1 MYAYQ
6 WVGAKGLHL
15 LLYLLAII
23 IIIIIII
30 NNYYIIISLSALAI
44 WMTHILIVC

>member
-23 IIIIIII
+23 IIIIII
-30 NNYYIIISLSALAI
+30 NYYIIISLSALAI